1 MLRFVVTNK
10 ESLMAM
16 KAGMELFTARDLR
29 TRSSELVR
37 EAEQGRL
44 SIITKR
50 GRPAAL
56 ALPFDQRL
64 VKLGLAQDLAVSLF
78 EMHLVTMA
86 KAAKIAGLTLDAF
99 MDLLA
104 QTSVTAVD
112 YPAGDLRKEMGV
124 AL

>member
-1 MLRFVVTNK
+1 
-10 ESLMAM
+10 M
-16 KAGMELFTARDLR
+16 KADLQMFTARDLR

-37 EAEQGRL
+37 DAELGKL
-44 SIITKR
+44 SIVTKR

-64 VKLGLAQDLAVSLF
+64 VELGLAQDLAVGLF
-78 EMHLVTMA
+78 ERRLVTMS

-104 QTSVTAVD
+104 QTGSTAV
-112 YPAGDLRKEMGV
+112 V
-124 AL
+124 

>member
-1 MLRFVVTNK
+1 
-10 ESLMAM
+10 M
-16 KAGMELFTARDLR
+16 KADIELFTARDLR

-37 EAEQGRL
+37 DAEQGRL

-56 ALPFDQRL
+56 ALPFDHRL

-78 EMHLVTMA
+78 ERHLVTMA

-112 YPAGDLRKEMGV
+112 YPADDLRREMGV